1 MSFCK
6 ALEIFM
12 KNEIFEKFAKNIKSS
27 GKLEEYILVASN
39 DAKVVQFRSLITFLR
54 TGYLEL
60 GSAAQCL
67 KLCSGKS
74 AERIQ
79 LLKELK
85 AYLLNF
91 FPVLMDVETV
101 KIYNIYQRLSEI
113 LPSMKKILVSKA

>member
-1 MSFCK
+1 
-6 ALEIFM
+6 M

-60 GSAAQCL
+60 ASAAQCL

-91 FPVLMDVETV
+91 FPVLVDVETV